1 MLFRSNLRNPEP
13 PLGRIADSSP
23 SGAVRPGRGE
33 EINTVPIRKPDD
45 GRTVL
50 YAGSSHGNMR
60 IFCFLFVVYAERNV
74 AIRIVFI
81 RLFIIF
87 VSNLT
92 ILGVMAK
99 IKGTIVVDKE
109 RCKGCGVCA
118 SACPCDV
125 LALSAEVNSKGYPVA
140 WMVNPDSCT
149 GCASCAVI
157 CPDSCIT
164 VYRQKF
170 E

>member
-1 MLFRSNLRNPEP
+1 
-13 PLGRIADSSP
+13 
-23 SGAVRPGRGE
+23 
-33 EINTVPIRKPDD
+33 
-45 GRTVL
+45 
-50 YAGSSHGNMR
+50 MR
-60 IFCFLFVVYAERNV
+60 IFCFLFVVDAERNV